1 MSYKLEVNLPQKTYP
16 LFIKKDVINYIGSEI
31 RKIYNNKKITVITD
45 ENVKNLYGKALI
57 DNLKS
62 NGYDANIISV
72 KPGEKSKSIEV
83 LTYVYDR
90 LLDNQMTRKDLI
102 IAFGGGVVGDLA
114 GFAAATFLRGVKY
127 VQIPTTLIAQID
139 SSIGGKVAVNLE
151 RGKNLV
157 GSFYHPEA
165 VYIDSSLLKTLP
177 EKFLNDGMG
186 EVIKYACIKDKQ
198 LFTKLQE
205 INIDSDLF
213 SILDEIIYRCCIIK
227 KEIVEIDEKESGDR
241 MLLNFGHTMGH
252 AVENIFNYERYTHGE
267 AVAIG
272 MYIIT
277 KRSEELGLTKKGTA
291 DALKDLLVKFKLPF
305 ELPDNIN
312 SNVLLEIMNLDKKS
326 EKDHINLVLL
336 SEIGHSFIK
345 KVPKEDLRQYLF
357 K

>member
-16 LFIKKDVINYIGSEI
+16 LLIKKDVINYIGSEI

-45 ENVKNLYGKALI
+45 ENVKKLYGKALI

-114 GFAAATFLRGVKY
+114 GFAASTFLRGVKY

-186 EVIKYACIKDKQ
+186 EVIKYACIKDML

-241 MLLNFGHTMGH
+241 MLLNFGHTIGH

-277 KRSEELGLTKKGTA
+277 KRSEELGITKKGTA
-291 DALKDLLVKFKLPF
+291 NALKDLLVKFKLPF

-326 EKDHINLVLL
+326 ERDHINLVLL

-357 K
+357 T